1 MFLQEINVDVRWSN
15 LGFSKGAEYGKIKV
29 SEIEIIVTGKKEKPY
44 FEIKYREVGKRHYN
58 IGFSSYNLDYVFDW
72 KEKCFEVIK
81 PKRNIFRKIL
91 GI

>member
-1 MFLQEINVDVRWSN
+1 ME
-15 LGFSKGAEYGKIKV
+15 KIKV

-44 FEIKYREVGKRHYN
+44 FEIKYREVGKRYYN

-81 PKRNIFRKIL
+81 PQKNIFRKIF

>member
-1 MFLQEINVDVRWSN
+1 MDVRWSN
-15 LGFSKGAEYGKIKV
+15 LGFSKGAEYGKNK
-29 SEIEIIVTGKKEKPY
+29 SKRNRDNCHWKKEKPY

>member
-1 MFLQEINVDVRWSN
+1 ME
-15 LGFSKGAEYGKIKV
+15 KIKV

-72 KEKCFEVIK
+72 QEKCFEVIK

>member
-1 MFLQEINVDVRWSN
+1 M
-15 LGFSKGAEYGKIKV
+15 GKIKV

-72 KEKCFEVIK
+72 KEKSFEVIN
-81 PKRNIFRKIL
+81 PKKNIFRKLFRI
-91 GI
+91 

>member
-1 MFLQEINVDVRWSN
+1 MDVRWSN

-29 SEIEIIVTGKKEKPY
+29 SEKEKPY

>member
-1 MFLQEINVDVRWSN
+1 M
-15 LGFSKGAEYGKIKV
+15 GKIKV

-72 KEKCFEVIK
+72 KEKSFDVIK
-81 PKRNIFRKIL
+81 PKRISLEKYLGFRGENI
-91 GI
+91 

>member
-1 MFLQEINVDVRWSN
+1 M
-15 LGFSKGAEYGKIKV
+15 GKIKV

-44 FEIKYREVGKRHYN
+44 FEIKYREVGKRYYN

-81 PKRNIFRKIL
+81 PKRISLENYLGSSGGRKNE
-91 GI
+91 